1 MAEGT
6 EIFLGKARQL
16 VEKGEY
22 AAAAAAFTDFLEE
35 EDDGT
40 LDATKHSEVLRGRG
54 WAYIRCSELDS
65 ATKDYEKALGLSTNA
80 NDPVGMAD
88 ALRGLGHIQWQKG
101 ALDPAMER
109 LQKAL
114 ALAKKTSDKV
124 LLGST
129 YIDMGNVHVSKGE
142 FQAAIDTFHWALD
155 LLEAAGNAREMARA
169 FNNMG
174 DALVKME
181 RLEEGMNAYERSITI
196 GKEVG
201 NESAVAWARSNVA
214 ECLVRLGKASKATE
228 ELEMALSEFE
238 RVGDMEGASHVYRV
252 YGLYYTLQKEWNL
265 AGQALKRSLLIADK
279 FGIREMRAFAN
290 QAIGMML
297 MAKGE
302 KEESREYLERSL
314 EEFMDLK
321 MPVDAEATRNILK
334 KTMWS

>member
-1 MAEGT
+1 
-6 EIFLGKARQL
+6 
-16 VEKGEY
+16 
-22 AAAAAAFTDFLEE
+22 
-35 EDDGT
+35 
-40 LDATKHSEVLRGRG
+40 
-54 WAYIRCSELDS
+54 
-65 ATKDYEKALGLSTNA
+65 
-80 NDPVGMAD
+80 
-88 ALRGLGHIQWQKG
+88 
-101 ALDPAMER
+101 
-109 LQKAL
+109 
-114 ALAKKTSDKV
+114 
-124 LLGST
+124 
-129 YIDMGNVHVSKGE
+129 MGNVHNSKGE
-142 FQAAIDTFHWALD
+142 YQAAIDSYHWALD

-181 RLEEGMNAYERSITI
+181 NFEEGMEAYEKSISI
-196 GKEVG
+196 GKAMG

-214 ECLVRLGKASKATE
+214 ECLVRLGKPSRATE

-238 RVGDMEGASHVYRV
+238 RVGDMDGASHTYRV

-297 MAKGE
+297 MGKGE
-302 KEESREYLERSL
+302 KEESREYLEKAL

-321 MPVDAEATRNILK
+321 MTVDAEATRNILK